1 MTVDLNKAMI
11 NLDILIVASPNCI
24 TIFVSF
30 IEGIALIES
39 T

>member
-1 MTVDLNKAMI
+1 MTIDFNKAMI
-11 NLDILIVASPNCI
+11 NLDMLIVTSPNCI